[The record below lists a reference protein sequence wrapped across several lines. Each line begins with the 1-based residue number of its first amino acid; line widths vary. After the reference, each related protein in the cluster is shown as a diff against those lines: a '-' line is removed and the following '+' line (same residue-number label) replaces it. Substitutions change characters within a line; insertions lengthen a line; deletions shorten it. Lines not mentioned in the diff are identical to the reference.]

1 MVGPHLI
8 EYLKNLWRFFHSPEL
23 PLECTL
29 KWRVSF
35 FLLVS
40 IAVFEANR
48 PALPASAGDVYAKR
62 QYKAMRINSSAP
74 EVDGVLNDPIWRKA
88 AKAQGFVQIM
98 PHEGQPASEKTFF
111 QIVYDDHNLYVGIYA
126 FDLSPDDIVGRTTRR
141 DDISE
146 SDMVGVFIDSYSD
159 KRTAFEFSVN
169 PVGVKKDVIHSD
181 GGEIEDPS
189 WEPVWFVATSK
200 NDLGWFA
207 EMRIPFSQL
216 RYANHREHTWGIEIY
231 RYIFRRQELSGWQF
245 IPHNAPLMVPLFGEL
260 LGLKN
265 ITAPLRL
272 ELLPYS
278 VASRHT
284 YKTGSANGPVKEL
297 DNFLSGGLDG
307 KIALSSDMTLDF
319 AINPDFG
326 QVEADPSEVNLTAF
340 ETFFEEKR
348 PFFIE
353 GKNIFSYPLTNTSLD
368 ASQEQIYYSRRI
380 GRAPQYSPT
389 VQSNYSLNVPAT
401 TSILGALKLTG
412 KTAHGYSF
420 AILDAVT
427 AEEKALLSA
436 GQTHQ
441 DITVEPLANFFVGRL
456 QKDLHQGGTTFGGIF
471 TGTHRDISSPNL
483 LFLNKEAYAGGVDLS
498 HTWHNRE
505 YKFDF
510 SASLSQ
516 IAGDKQALLE
526 AQTSSA
532 RYFQRP
538 DASHLDLDSS
548 RTSLSG
554 NGGYIGIG
562 KIGGGHWRYFL
573 GGYWRTPGFE
583 LNDIGY
589 LRRADQIMQLAH
601 IGYDYWTPI
610 GLARRLLINI
620 DQWAGWN
627 FGREKIFG
635 EQHINFMLQFLSY
648 HWLGMG
654 ITRNDEQLSPYF
666 LRGGPAFLLPS
677 SWSNWIQFYSDSRY
691 ALSASLSLVNYWR
704 ETDSSETHTLRASML
719 WRPGS
724 RISLSVQ
731 PLFSWK
737 NDPLQYVATVSPDNQ
752 SRYIFA
758 AIQQKTLGIV
768 FRLNYSITSNFSIQF
783 YGQPFISTG
792 QYSRYKR
799 ITNPRAKDYAGRFKS
814 YDPLEID
821 LNSTGN
827 AIHIDENVDGITDFS
842 IGNPDFNFRQFRS
855 NLVIR
860 WEYLPGSTLYFV
872 WSQGRTGLEYPD
884 GFSAIDDMNA
894 LFHLYPENVFLLKMN
909 YWLSF

>member
-1 MVGPHLI
+1 ML
-8 EYLKNLWRFFHSPEL
+8 LKR
-23 PLECTL
+23 TL
-29 KWRVSF
+29 KWRASF
-35 FLLVS
+35 FVLLS
-40 IAVFEANR
+40 IAVFTANQS
-48 PALPASAGDVYAKR
+48 ALLASASDINEKQ
-62 QYKAMRINSSAP
+62 QYKAIRINSSAP
-74 EVDGVLNDPIWRKA
+74 EVDGVLNDAIWRQA
-88 AKAQGFVQIM
+88 PKAQGFVQIT
-98 PHEGQPASEKTFF
+98 PHEGLQASEKTFF

-126 FDLSPDDIVGRTTRR
+126 FDLSPDKIVGRTTRR
-141 DDISE
+141 DNISE
-146 SDMVGVFIDSYSD
+146 SDMVGIFIDSYSD
-159 KRTAFEFSVN
+159 YRTAFEFSVN
-169 PVGVKKDVIHSD
+169 PVAVKKDVIHSE

-189 WEPVWFVATSK
+189 WDPVWFVATSK

-207 EMRIPFSQL
+207 EMRIPLSQL
-216 RYANHREHTWGIEIY
+216 RYANHRQHKWGIEVY
-231 RYIFRRQELSGWQF
+231 RYIFRRQELSAWQF
-245 IPHNAPLMVPLFGEL
+245 IPHNAPQMVPLFGEL
-260 LGLKN
+260 LGLMD

-278 VASRHT
+278 VTSTHT
-284 YKTGSANGPVKEL
+284 YKTESAHDPSKEQ

-326 QVEADPSEVNLTAF
+326 QVEADPAEVNLTAF

-353 GKNIFSYPLTNTSLD
+353 GKNIFSYPLTNASLD
-368 ASQEQIYYSRRI
+368 VSQEQIYYSRRI
-380 GRAPQYSPT
+380 GRAPQYSPAA
-389 VQSNYSLNVPAT
+389 QSNYSLNVPAS

-420 AILDAVT
+420 GILNAVT
-427 AEEKALLSA
+427 AEEKAILSD

-441 DITVEPLANFFVGRL
+441 NITVEPLTNFFVGRL

-471 TGTHRDISSPNL
+471 TATHRNISSPNL
-483 LFLNKEAYAGGVDLS
+483 LFLNKEAYSGGIDAS

-510 SASLSQ
+510 STSFSQ
-516 IAGDKQALLE
+516 IAGDKKALLE

-538 DASHLDLDSS
+538 DAPHVKLDSS

-554 NGGYIGIG
+554 NGGYVGIG

-589 LRRADQIMQLAH
+589 LRRTDQIMQLAH

-620 DQWAGWN
+620 NQWAGWN
-627 FGREKIFG
+627 FGKEKIFG
-635 EQHINFMLQFLSY
+635 EQDINLMLQFLNY
-648 HWLGMG
+648 HWLSLG
-654 ITRNDEQLSPYF
+654 ITRQDEQLSAYF
-666 LRGGPAFLLPS
+666 LRGGPAFVLPS
-677 SWSNWIQFYSDSRY
+677 SWSNWIQINTDDRY
-691 ALSASLSLVNYWR
+691 SLSGSLYLVNYWR
-704 ETDSSETHTLRASML
+704 DTDNTKIHSLSSSVL

-724 RISLSVQ
+724 KISFFSQ
-731 PLFSWK
+731 PVFTWK
-737 NDPLQYVATVSPDNQ
+737 NDPLQYVATVSSGSE
-752 SRYIFA
+752 SRYLFA
-758 AIQQKTLGIV
+758 SLYQKTLGIV
-768 FRLNYSITSNFSIQF
+768 FRLNYSVTSNLSIQF
-783 YGQPFISTG
+783 YGQPFISSG
-792 QYSRYKR
+792 HYSQYKK
-799 ITNPRAKDYAGRFKS
+799 ITEPRAKDYVNRFKIYGPS
-814 YDPLEID
+814 EID
-821 LNSTGN
+821 
-827 AIHIDENVDGITDFS
+827 IDGMTNTVLIDDNMDGMKDIS
-842 IGNPDFNFRQFRS
+842 IGNPDFSFRQFRS

-872 WSQGRTGLEYPD
+872 WSQGRTGLDYSD
-884 GFSAIDDMNA
+884 DFSAFNDMNA
-894 LFHLYPENVFLLKMN
+894 LFHLYPDNIFLLKLN